1 MVGRKT
7 WPMPRRAKS
16 MVRSR
21 PTAPGRPRPPWH
33 ECGVGPR
40 RHEGCFREAQRH
52 CSREAQRPGAGDSVP
67 CGRRAVTRG
76 SMPSGPASPAGRTR
90 RMRWGRGLVRKPGL
104 PCGSR
109 TTGSSVV
116 DAKDDVQICHKGRCG
131 ARAASMKPHD
141 SAVLS
146 SAFERCEPLCGRF
159 GHGARSRRLKRD
171 RPLRGRR
178 QMSRMTVRSRSLKRD

>member
-1 MVGRKT
+1 MRRESRLSTASHRRGSNMVGRKT
-7 WPMPRRAKS
+7 WPMPRRARS

-76 SMPSGPASPAGRTR
+76 SMP
-90 RMRWGRGLVRKPGL
+90 RGAERAGL
-104 PCGSR
+104 PCGSD
-109 TTGSSVV
+109 TA
-116 DAKDDVQICHKGRCG
+116 DALGARPGAEARPPLRVAYDRIISRRCEGRC
-131 ARAASMKPHD
+131 PN
-141 SAVLS
+141 LTQ
-146 SAFERCEPLCGRF
+146 
-159 GHGARSRRLKRD
+159 
-171 RPLRGRR
+171 RPLWSPSGQHETALFRGSVER
-178 QMSRMTVRSRSLKRD
+178 V